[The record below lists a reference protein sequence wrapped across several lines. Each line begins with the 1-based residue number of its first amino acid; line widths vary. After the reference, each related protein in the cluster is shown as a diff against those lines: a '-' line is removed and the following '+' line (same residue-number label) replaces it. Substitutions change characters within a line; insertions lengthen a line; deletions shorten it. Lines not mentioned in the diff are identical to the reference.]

1 MLRGHCLMGPS
12 KGALRPCSETPR
24 AEVWAPQSPHLLL
37 PQPWAL
43 SDTQHILNSA
53 LPSMHTQSAGTC
65 GSFLSRW
72 WCRRFLCSTRAGLA
86 ANRGTRK
93 QHLVRGS
100 QHCVLHQSEGHP
112 RYSTGKLPALLQ
124 SSDCWMSPMG

>member
-12 KGALRPCSETPR
+12 QGALRPCSETPR

-65 GSFLSRW
+65 GSFSVSLVVQAFPVQHESRPG
-72 WCRRFLCSTRAGLA
+72 C
-86 ANRGTRK
+86 
-93 QHLVRGS
+93 
-100 QHCVLHQSEGHP
+100 
-112 RYSTGKLPALLQ
+112 
-124 SSDCWMSPMG
+124 